1 MGKGESCFFLVLPK
15 QGCGSALSLDTPWAR
30 VISSQ
35 EGLSDKAIPFMGR
48 DELGA
53 RCQAFFPLDGYLL
66 KAGQNSSPVVSFM
79 PVSPDPSLVMF

>member
-1 MGKGESCFFLVLPK
+1 MCTGSWELGKGELCFFLVLPK
-15 QGCGSALSLDTPWAR
+15 QGCGFALSLDTPWAR

-53 RCQAFFPLDGYLL
+53 RCQAFFPTRWL
-66 KAGQNSSPVVSFM
+66 SFEGG
-79 PVSPDPSLVMF
+79 PE